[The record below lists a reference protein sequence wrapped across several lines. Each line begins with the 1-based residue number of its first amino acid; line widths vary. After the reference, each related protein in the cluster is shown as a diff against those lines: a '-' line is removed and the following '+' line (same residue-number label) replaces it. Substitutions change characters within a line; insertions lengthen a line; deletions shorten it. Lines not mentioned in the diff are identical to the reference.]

1 MTKKFL
7 TFGILIVVL
16 AVIFIPTHAAHA
28 ASFFGLVPDL
38 KDIVIVAIK
47 AIAYILMTI
56 SALILTLS
64 GLIFDKV
71 IDFTI
76 VKMAANLGG
85 QGMGDAI
92 TVAWATLRDI
102 ANMCFIFVL
111 LYAAFKTMFD
121 ASFSNFQTTV
131 KNIIIVALLINFSL
145 FFSKVVIDASNI
157 VAVGFYNSIANQTT
171 LDLTTGTTVTTQ
183 RGISAGYMNMLG
195 LQTFYNADILDSEGL
210 EPTQLMTIGV
220 MSSVF
225 MLITAI
231 ILLMAGVMFAA
242 RFIILVFLMI
252 LSPLALIA
260 YVIPGQKGK
269 FEEWKSALI
278 AQSFFAPVYFALT
291 WVVFKLGN
299 SLITVMKND
308 PTNATSGGWSNL
320 VAEPKSIMGLI
331 LNYVL
336 IIGFSIAALVIS
348 KSMASKTAGF
358 KAISGGIGTVAIGGA
373 ALAGRNTLGRA
384 SGLISESQRE
394 KWSKSN
400 LGRAGLWM
408 ADKGKK
414 GSFDVRGIDTLKKV
428 PGLGGE
434 LGIMGKAGGKGGFA
448 AVVDT
453 KAKAK
458 ATYAKDVYGQTG
470 KEKEVA
476 AEQKSEATKA
486 EEKANEAK
494 NKEDR
499 HLQTEANKRGQEK
512 KDLENQLKEKKKKME
527 EAILPETKQS
537 LNEEVVK
544 MEEQLKE
551 AEIAHKSATERK
563 DKMLKGEH
571 EYSEETK
578 NLEKEAKLAKEQ
590 SYKTG
595 NAAAERQKAYAERLD
610 KGLPGTRWF
619 GRLQPNQGY
628 KEAARKV
635 REQAKGK
642 SKEKKLF
649 DDMKEAI
656 KKDEEASGTSSP
668 STQPSQ
674 DKPSAEEAP
683 AQQTPSSG
691 GETTPNA

>member
-448 AVVDT
+448 AVVDP

-458 ATYAKDVYGQTG
+458 ATYSKDVYGQTG
-470 KEKEVA
+470 KEKEDL
-476 AEQKSEATKA
+476 EKSKND
-486 EEKANEAK
+486 EEKSIKEKRSDKAVKTLAEAEVAEKKRKDYLDDKLKPNTENYEKIKKEKQDRERELGEAK
-494 NKEDR
+494 KSGDTSKID
-499 HLQTEANKRGQEK
+499 TE
-512 KDLENQLKEKKKKME
+512 
-527 EAILPETKQS
+527 
-537 LNEEVVK
+537 
-544 MEEQLKE
+544 
-551 AEIAHKSATERK
+551 
-563 DKMLKGEH
+563 
-571 EYSEETK
+571 
-578 NLEKEAKLAKEQ
+578 
-590 SYKTG
+590 
-595 NAAAERQKAYAERLD
+595 
-610 KGLPGTRWF
+610 
-619 GRLQPNQGY
+619 
-628 KEAARKV
+628 
-635 REQAKGK
+635 
-642 SKEKKLF
+642 
-649 DDMKEAI
+649 
-656 KKDEEASGTSSP
+656 
-668 STQPSQ
+668 
-674 DKPSAEEAP
+674 
-683 AQQTPSSG
+683 
-691 GETTPNA
+691 

>member
-76 VKMAANLGG
+76 VKMAANIGG

-121 ASFSNFQTTV
+121 TDFNNFSKTV
-131 KNIIIVALLINFSL
+131 KDIIIVALLINFSL

-157 VAVGFYNSIANQTT
+157 VAVGFYNSIATQTT
-171 LDLTTGTTVTTQ
+171 NTITGSTS
-183 RGISAGYMNMLG
+183 ISSGYMNMLG
-195 LQTFYNADILDSEGL
+195 LQTFHDPAILDSKGL
-210 EPTQLMTIGV
+210 GPTELMTIGV

-225 MLITAI
+225 MLITAV

-260 YVIPGQKGK
+260 YVIPGQRGK

-320 VAEPKSIMGLI
+320 VAEPKSR
-331 LNYVL
+331 
-336 IIGFSIAALVIS
+336 S
-348 KSMASKTAGF
+348 
-358 KAISGGIGTVAIGGA
+358 
-373 ALAGRNTLGRA
+373 
-384 SGLISESQRE
+384 
-394 KWSKSN
+394 
-400 LGRAGLWM
+400 
-408 ADKGKK
+408 
-414 GSFDVRGIDTLKKV
+414 
-428 PGLGGE
+428 
-434 LGIMGKAGGKGGFA
+434 
-448 AVVDT
+448 
-453 KAKAK
+453 
-458 ATYAKDVYGQTG
+458 
-470 KEKEVA
+470 
-476 AEQKSEATKA
+476 
-486 EEKANEAK
+486 
-494 NKEDR
+494 
-499 HLQTEANKRGQEK
+499 
-512 KDLENQLKEKKKKME
+512 
-527 EAILPETKQS
+527 
-537 LNEEVVK
+537 
-544 MEEQLKE
+544 
-551 AEIAHKSATERK
+551 
-563 DKMLKGEH
+563 
-571 EYSEETK
+571 
-578 NLEKEAKLAKEQ
+578 
-590 SYKTG
+590 
-595 NAAAERQKAYAERLD
+595 
-610 KGLPGTRWF
+610 
-619 GRLQPNQGY
+619 
-628 KEAARKV
+628 
-635 REQAKGK
+635 
-642 SKEKKLF
+642 
-649 DDMKEAI
+649 
-656 KKDEEASGTSSP
+656 
-668 STQPSQ
+668 
-674 DKPSAEEAP
+674 
-683 AQQTPSSG
+683 
-691 GETTPNA
+691 